1 MRIIYIMLLMVS
13 FAFSSTNQEN
23 EIKNPKVA
31 VKEVLKVF
39 KTQINLLVTK
49 SSIQIPYNIT
59 YNIYNNNQK
68 YLVSEFQIRV
78 IYKTVKSGLDVSQK
92 NYIIRLMLN
101 KKTDKITEEIYSLS
115 KTIIQTKEQK

>member
-101 KKTDKITEEIYSLS
+101 KKTDKITKEIYSLS